1 MRLISLVVAT
11 AIASGAVAVG
21 VVTPGQAQ
29 TRQAQTGQTP
39 TGQTPTGQE
48 APSPSAPSLPLT
60 PEAPPDDRVQVLVG
74 EVRVMVTAG
83 ATALPAAIEKEVFDA
98 IATKPGRPTSRA
110 QLQTD
115 INTVFALGYFSNV
128 RADLED
134 TDLGVRVTM
143 EVTPNPILRSFRT
156 EGATI
161 LKPED
166 VQRIFGQ
173 QVGQIANL
181 RQLQTGIREVERFY
195 QDKGFV
201 LAQVVDI
208 NLQPDGTANLIVAE
222 GTIEDIKVAFV
233 NEEGKTEGPDG
244 QRIRGRTRE
253 FIITREL
260 SLKPGDVFN
269 RNTVQDDLRKV
280 FGLGLFEDVNLA
292 LNPGTDPR
300 QVVVTVN
307 VKERSTGSFALG
319 GGISSATGLFG
330 TVSLQQQNLGGNNQ
344 KLGLDIQV
352 GERELLFDLNFTDPW
367 LAGDPLR
374 TSFSA
379 NIFNRRL
386 FSFVYDNPDNNPTLG
401 AGPNNDVPREN
412 RLGLGINFARP
423 LSPTT
428 TASLGLRFERVTI
441 TDANNR
447 TTPFDNRGNQL
458 AFTREGQDDLLL
470 LQFALAQDFR
480 NDRLRPT
487 AGSVSRLAVE
497 QALPV
502 GSGSLFFNRL
512 RASYSFFLPVNFV
525 RFSEGAQ
532 TLAFNVQAG
541 TILGDFPPYEAF
553 RLGGS
558 NSIRGWDEGR
568 IGSGKSFALISAE
581 YRFPLFA
588 ILNGVLFA
596 DYGSDLGSGK
606 DVLGNPGAVRGKPGS
621 GGGYGAGLRIQSP
634 LGSIRVDY
642 GVRLDGGGTQ
652 FSFGLGEKF

>member
-1 MRLISLVVAT
+1 MRLIPLVVAT
-11 AIASGAVAVG
+11 AIASGG
-21 VVTPGQAQ
+21 VVVGAVLPGYTQNGASSP
-29 TRQAQTGQTP
+29 G
-39 TGQTPTGQE
+39 
-48 APSPSAPSLPLT
+48 APSEP
-60 PEAPPDDRVQVLVG
+60 PPDDRVQVLVG
-74 EVRVMVTAG
+74 EVRVTVPAG
-83 ATALPAAIEKEVFDA
+83 ATPLPPAIEKEVFDA
-98 IATKPGRPTSRA
+98 IETKPGRPTSRA

-134 TDLGVRVTM
+134 TDIGVRVTM
-143 EVTPNPILRSFRT
+143 EVTPNPVLRSFRT
-156 EGATI
+156 EGATV

-166 VQRIFGQ
+166 VQRIFGAQ
-173 QVGQIANL
+173 IGQIANL
-181 RQLQTGIREVERFY
+181 RRLQTGIREVEKLY
-195 QDKGFV
+195 QDQGFV

-222 GTIEDIKVAFV
+222 GTIEDIKIAFV

-244 QRIRGRTRE
+244 KPIRGNTRD
-253 FIITREL
+253 FIVTREL

-269 RNTVQDDLRKV
+269 RNTVQEDLRKV

-300 QVVVTVN
+300 KVVVTVN
-307 VKERSTGSFALG
+307 LKERSTGSFALG

-352 GERELLFDLNFTDPW
+352 GEKELLFDLNFTDPW

-379 NIFNRRL
+379 NVFNRRL

-401 AGPNNDVPREN
+401 AGPNNDIPREN
-412 RLGLGINFARP
+412 RLGLGLNFARP
-423 LSPTT
+423 LSDTT

-441 TDANNR
+441 TDADNR
-447 TTPFDNRGNQL
+447 TTPFDNRGNPL

-470 LQFALAQDFR
+470 LQFAVAQDFR

-487 AGSVSRLAVE
+487 SGSVSRLAIE

-502 GSGSLFFNRL
+502 GNGSLFFNRV
-512 RASYSFFLPVNFV
+512 RASYSFFVPVNFV
-525 RFSEGAQ
+525 RFAEGPQ

-541 TILGDFPPYEAF
+541 TILGEFPPYEAF

-568 IGSGKSFALISAE
+568 IGAGKSFALISAE

-596 DYGSDLGSGK
+596 DYGTDLGSGK
-606 DVLGNPGAVRGKPGS
+606 DVLGNPGGVRGKPGS

>member
-1 MRLISLVVAT
+1 MRLIPLVVAT
-11 AIASGAVAVG
+11 AIASGGVAVG
-21 VVTPGQAQ
+21 AVTPGH
-29 TRQAQTGQTP
+29 AQTGRAP
-39 TGQTPTGQE
+39 TGKTQNG
-48 APSPSAPSLPLT
+48 APSRNNPTPPSGS
-60 PEAPPDDRVQVLVG
+60 EVPPDDRVQVLVG
-74 EVRVMVTAG
+74 EVRVTVPTG
-83 ATALPAAIEKEVFDA
+83 ATPLPPAIEKEVFDA
-98 IATKPGRPTSRA
+98 IETKPGRPTSRA

-128 RADLED
+128 RADLTD
-134 TDLGVRVTM
+134 TDIGVRVTM
-143 EVTPNPILRSFRT
+143 EVTPNPVLRSFRT
-156 EGATI
+156 EGATV
-161 LKPED
+161 LKPAD
-166 VQRIFGQ
+166 VQRIFGAQ
-173 QVGQIANL
+173 IGQIANL
-181 RQLQTGIREVERFY
+181 RRLQTGIREVEKLY
-195 QDKGFV
+195 QDQGFV

-222 GTIEDIKVAFV
+222 GTIEDIKIAFV

-244 QRIRGRTRE
+244 KPIRGNTRD
-253 FIITREL
+253 FIVTREL

-269 RNTVQDDLRKV
+269 RNTVQEDLRKV

-300 QVVVTVN
+300 KVVVTVN
-307 VKERSTGSFALG
+307 LKERSTGSFALG

-352 GERELLFDLNFTDPW
+352 GEKELLFDLNFTDPW

-379 NIFNRRL
+379 NVFNRRL
-386 FSFVYDNPDNNPTLG
+386 FSFVYDNPDNNPALG
-401 AGPNNDVPREN
+401 AGPNNDIPREN
-412 RLGLGINFARP
+412 RLGLGLNFARP
-423 LSPTT
+423 LSDTT

-441 TDANNR
+441 TDADNR
-447 TTPFDNRGNQL
+447 TTPFDNRGNPL

-470 LQFALAQDFR
+470 LQFAVAQDFR

-487 AGSVSRLAVE
+487 SGSVSRLAIE

-502 GSGSLFFNRL
+502 GNGSLFFNRL

-525 RFSEGAQ
+525 RFAEGPQ

-541 TILGDFPPYEAF
+541 TILGEFPPYEAF

-568 IGSGKSFALISAE
+568 IGAGKSFALISAE

-596 DYGSDLGSGK
+596 DYGTDLGSGK

>member
-1 MRLISLVVAT
+1 MRLIPLVVAT

-21 VVTPGQAQ
+21 VVAPGQAQ
-29 TRQAQTGQTP
+29 PRQSQTGQTP
-39 TGQTPTGQE
+39 GPTPND
-48 APSPSAPSLPLT
+48 APR

-74 EVRVMVTAG
+74 EVRVTVPAG
-83 ATALPAAIEKEVFDA
+83 ATPLPPAIEKEVFDA
-98 IATKPGRPTSRA
+98 IETKPGRPTSRA
-110 QLQTD
+110 QLQAD

-156 EGATI
+156 EGTTV

-173 QVGQIANL
+173 QIGQIANL
-181 RQLQTGIREVERFY
+181 RRLQTGIREVEKLY
-195 QDKGFV
+195 QDQGFV

-222 GTIEDIKVAFV
+222 GTIEDIKIAFV

-244 QRIRGRTRE
+244 KPIRGNTRD
-253 FIITREL
+253 FIVTREL

-269 RNTVQDDLRKV
+269 RNTVQEDLRKV

-300 QVVVTVN
+300 KVVVTVN
-307 VKERSTGSFALG
+307 LKERSTGSFALG

-386 FSFVYDNPDNNPTLG
+386 FSFVYDNPDNDPTLG

-441 TDANNR
+441 TDADNR

-470 LQFALAQDFR
+470 LQFAVAQDFR

-487 AGSVSRLAVE
+487 SGSVSRLAIE

-502 GSGSLFFNRL
+502 GNGSLFFNRL

-525 RFSEGAQ
+525 RFAEGPQ

-541 TILGDFPPYEAF
+541 TILGEFPPYEAF

-596 DYGSDLGSGK
+596 DYGTDLGSGK

>member
-1 MRLISLVVAT
+1 MRRIPLVVAT

-21 VVTPGQAQ
+21 AVTPGRAQ
-29 TRQAQTGQTP
+29 TEPPPQN
-39 TGQTPTGQE
+39 E
-48 APSPSAPSLPLT
+48 APRPQNPT
-60 PEAPPDDRVQVLVG
+60 PPNGSSTEAPPDDRVQVLVG
-74 EVRVMVTAG
+74 EVRVTVPAG

-98 IATKPGRPTSRA
+98 IETKPGRPTSRA

-134 TDLGVRVTM
+134 TDLGVRVTL
-143 EVTPNPILRSFRT
+143 EVTPNPILRSFQT
-156 EGATI
+156 EGATV

-244 QRIRGRTRE
+244 QPIRGRTRE

-269 RNTVQDDLRKV
+269 RNTVQEDLRKV

-300 QVVVTVN
+300 KVVVTVN

-330 TVSLQQQNLGGNNQ
+330 SVSLQQQNLGGNNQ

-374 TSFSA
+374 TSFST
-379 NIFNRRL
+379 NLFNRRL

-401 AGPNNDVPREN
+401 VGPNNDVPREN

-441 TDANNR
+441 TDADNR
-447 TTPFDNRGNQL
+447 TTPFDNQGNQL

-502 GSGSLFFNRL
+502 GNGSLFFNRL

-525 RFSEGAQ
+525 QFAEGPQ

-541 TILGDFPPYEAF
+541 TILGEFPPYEAF

>member
-1 MRLISLVVAT
+1 MRLIPLVVAT

-21 VVTPGQAQ
+21 AVAPGQAQ
-29 TRQAQTGQTP
+29 PRQSQTGQTP
-39 TGQTPTGQE
+39 GPTPNE
-48 APSPSAPSLPLT
+48 APR

-74 EVRVMVTAG
+74 EVRVTVPAG
-83 ATALPAAIEKEVFDA
+83 ATPPPPAIEKEVFDA
-98 IATKPGRPTSRA
+98 LETKPGRPTSRA

-156 EGATI
+156 EGTTV

-173 QVGQIANL
+173 QIGQIANL
-181 RQLQTGIREVERFY
+181 RRLQTGIREVEKLY
-195 QDKGFV
+195 QDQGFV

-222 GTIEDIKVAFV
+222 GTIEDIKIAFV

-244 QRIRGRTRE
+244 KPIRGNTRD
-253 FIITREL
+253 FIVTREL

-269 RNTVQDDLRKV
+269 RNTVQEDLRKV

-300 QVVVTVN
+300 KVVVTVN
-307 VKERSTGSFALG
+307 LKERSTGSFALG

-386 FSFVYDNPDNNPTLG
+386 FSFVYDNPDNDPTLG

-441 TDANNR
+441 TDADNR

-458 AFTREGQDDLLL
+458 AFTPEGQDDLLL

-487 AGSVSRLAVE
+487 SGSVSRLAVE

-525 RFSEGAQ
+525 RFAEGPQ

-541 TILGDFPPYEAF
+541 TILGEFPPYEAF

-596 DYGSDLGSGK
+596 DYGTDLGSGK